1 MNRGLSLTA
10 LCLASLSVSACA
22 VFGPD
27 PVVQHSTPAAPA
39 PVVESV
45 DPWDGVPVI
54 EESTLDTSGAGT
66 LYEEGVS
73 VSEDGS
79 LDVVANVLP
88 ESSGSAPV
96 VSVSGAGGDIPTTI
110 PEIGPVAPEG
120 DEIPTVGDEVDQPA
134 LPEEP
139 EAAPVVE
146 EAPAV
151 AAETGPVTSNETREA
166 IQLGNQYYA
175 RGELRLARTAYT
187 QALDG
192 QLSATDE
199 ADLIKVLGAIN
210 AKLFTSTASNGDL
223 KVYTVVK
230 GDSLSKIAREH
241 NTTWQFLRRI
251 NGLDSNLIRIN
262 QELKVPRAKVCLV
275 VRKGKC
281 VADLMVGNDFVKRY
295 TVGLGKDGKT
305 PVGEFSVI
313 NRIEKPMDKD
323 VPFGDPRHRL
333 GTHWLGLE
341 GASGYEGY
349 GIHGCRPEQYKEL
362 GTECSEGCVRT
373 SNEDAEELHDLL
385 PVGSKVTVKA

>member
-1 MNRGLSLTA
+1 MIRGLSFSA
-10 LCLASLSVSACA
+10 LCLAALSVSACS

-27 PVVQHSTPAAPA
+27 PVVERPVHNDPA
-39 PVVESV
+39 PTVESV
-45 DPWDGVPVI
+45 DPWDGVPVV
-54 EESTLDTSGAGT
+54 ELSTLDTSGAGG
-66 LYEEGVS
+66 LLPEEGVS
-73 VSEDGS
+73 VPEEFSPDDS
-79 LDVVANVLP
+79 LGVVANVVT
-88 ESSGSAPV
+88 ESVGSAPV
-96 VSVSGAGGDIPTTI
+96 VSVGGTGGDIPTTL
-110 PEIGPVAPEG
+110 PEIGPVAPEDDG
-120 DEIPTVGDEVDQPA
+120 IPAVGDEVDQPA
-134 LPEEP
+134 QPEEAP
-139 EAAPVVE
+139 AIEEAAPVVE
-146 EAPAV
+146 ETAP
-151 AAETGPVTSNETREA
+151 TGPVTSNEAREA

-175 RGELRLARTAYT
+175 RGELRLARTAYS

-192 QLSATDE
+192 TLSTTDE

-223 KVYTVVK
+223 KVYTVAK

-262 QELKVPRAKVCLV
+262 QELKVPRAKIS
-275 VRKGKC
+275 
-281 VADLMVGNDFVKRY
+281 LMVGNDFVKRY

-305 PVGEFSVI
+305 PLGEFSVI

-349 GIHGCRPEQYKEL
+349 GIHGCRPDQYKEL
-362 GTECSEGCVRT
+362 GTECSEGCVRA

-385 PVGSKVTVKA
+385 PVGAKVSVKA